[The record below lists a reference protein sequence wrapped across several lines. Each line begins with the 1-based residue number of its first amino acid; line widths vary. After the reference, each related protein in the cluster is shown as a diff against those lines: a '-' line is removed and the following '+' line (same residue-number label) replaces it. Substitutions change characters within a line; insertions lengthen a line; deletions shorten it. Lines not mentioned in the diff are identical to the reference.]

1 MRIEAGGLQKGRGWH
16 SACEEGGGCEDGA
29 FAGFSGGKGALVSV
43 SGGGCGQALSSDG
56 AWGMVWAA

>member
-29 FAGFSGGKGALVSV
+29 FTGFSGGKGALVSV
-43 SGGGCGQALSSDG
+43 SGGGCGQALSFDG
-56 AWGMVWAA
+56 AWWMVWAS